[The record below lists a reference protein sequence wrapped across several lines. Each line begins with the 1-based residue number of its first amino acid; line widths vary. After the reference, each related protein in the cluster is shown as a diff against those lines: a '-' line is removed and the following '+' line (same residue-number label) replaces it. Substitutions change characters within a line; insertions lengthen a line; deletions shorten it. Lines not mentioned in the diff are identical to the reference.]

1 MLIREATV
9 DDVSVISQCIFE
21 LAAYEKSTEYVKV
34 TDELL
39 LDTLFADDPKVF
51 CHVVVEDS
59 IVVGIAIWFLNYST
73 WFNFYKY
80 YVYIYIPCLIFVN
93 LKL

>member
-9 DDVSVISQCIFE
+9 DDVSVITQCIFE
-21 LAAYEKSTEYVKV
+21 LAAYEKSSEYVKV

-39 LDTLFADDPKVF
+39 LNTLFTVDPKVF

-59 IVVGIAIWFLNYST
+59 IVVGIAIWFLNFST
-73 WFNFYKY
+73 WFYFYRS
-80 YVYIYIPCLIFVN
+80 YIHYLIF
-93 LKL
+93 L

>member
-39 LDTLFADDPKVF
+39 LNTLFAADPKVF

-73 WFNFYKY
+73 WFNFHHSF
-80 YVYIYIPCLIFVN
+80 IPCLIFCEFEIMIG
-93 LKL
+93 